1 MALDLNYCYFCHTF
15 PAFLQEAPAPCQTH
29 AYISNLSISSSS
41 CFKGAELF
49 SEDNI
54 SFASSQY
61 YFEITYYCSLFCKDP
76 CLLRLII
83 WLEKNCNHFLSL
95 LPSSSLHSWKSLV
108 CGSVFIFL
116 SSHCR
121 YWLIKHSSLAVF
133 GPLNSNKFSIYS
145 NSGHIGLIMQNC
157 FISNV

>member
-1 MALDLNYCYFCHTF
+1 MYGFGSPKGKSPLYQYLHIYWHLILIIVIFATLFQLSFRKPLLFVKPMPTY
-15 PAFLQEAPAPCQTH
+15 P
-29 AYISNLSISSSS
+29 ISLTISSSS

-61 YFEITYYCSLFCKDP
+61 YFEITNYCSPFCKDP

-108 CGSVFIFL
+108 CGSVFIVL
-116 SSHCR
+116 NSHCR
-121 YWLIKHSSLAVF
+121 Y
-133 GPLNSNKFSIYS
+133 
-145 NSGHIGLIMQNC
+145 
-157 FISNV
+157 